1 MWWKSAVNP
10 LLPPL
15 LCGLPDAL
23 QRVCHAFPVLC
34 PARALLARV
43 RLGSC
48 PSLHPLRRR
57 LPGIVRRLL
66 RYYGRIRLLAA
77 VHHRLR
83 LLAFPVRTN
92 RGMPPWSAT
101 RPPGSRTKSVC
112 TCQGLRPRRVV
123 GELAIARPFVWPSA
137 YRTASAPGIST
148 FSWINGWPARSLST
162 LHVRPRDRTRMTR
175 GRCGSLLLHRNGL
188 APSALCRSPG
198 APDPGRSRHHYRA
211 AGVD

>member
-1 MWWKSAVNP
+1 MNRSF
-10 LLPPL
+10 L
-15 LCGLPDAL
+15 LCFAAFRTRSSACDTLSRLCAR
-23 QRVCHAFPVLC
+23 RVRCWPAFPSAPALRSTRSAAGCPVLF
-34 PARALLARV
+34 AGFFATMAGV
-43 RLGSC
+43 
-48 PSLHPLRRR
+48 
-57 LPGIVRRLL
+57 
-66 RYYGRIRLLAA
+66 RLLAA

-83 LLAFPVRTN
+83 LLAFPMRTN
-92 RGMPPWSAT
+92 RGIPPWSTT

-148 FSWINGWPARSLST
+148 FSRLNGWPAPPLST
-162 LHVRPRDRTRMTR
+162 LHVRPHDRPRMTR

-198 APDPGRSRHHYRA
+198 APDSGRSR
-211 AGVD
+211 DT